1 MVQKIYIHILLL
13 TKFGLMIWIL
23 SLNIFITIFFSL
35 REVRA
40 ESRKRSHSEMDYAL
54 TNLAMEAY
62 WLDAKRKPKSFT
74 SEKLRLK
81 QKFQSSLFISG

>member
-1 MVQKIYIHILLL
+1 MKTKIYIHILLF

-23 SLNIFITIFFSL
+23 NIFITIFCLCVKLEQSP
-35 REVRA
+35 VT
-40 ESRKRSHSEMDYAL
+40 HSEMNYAL

-81 QKFQSSLFISG
+81 QKFQSSHFISG